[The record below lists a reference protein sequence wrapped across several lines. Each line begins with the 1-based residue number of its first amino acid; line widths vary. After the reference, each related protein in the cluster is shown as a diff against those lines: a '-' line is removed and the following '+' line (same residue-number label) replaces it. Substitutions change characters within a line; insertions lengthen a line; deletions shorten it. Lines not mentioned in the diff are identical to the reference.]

1 LTTIK
6 TRKDEYSKNRS
17 DSMKSKQEY
26 PLSKLTLVTALC
38 AAGLFLLSGCTTQ
51 QQQQQRST
59 SDWSSSSKQYAA
71 APAAPAQPA
80 AAPAAPKGTCDD
92 PTWGLVK
99 VDKTMPAEAAV
110 GSEIKSEF
118 NVTAQGCAGNV
129 VVRDMVPANATY
141 VRSEPAATVEGKQ
154 LTWRLGDMDAGA
166 SRKITVWLKPDQEG
180 TIASCATVSADPRT
194 CASTRVVRPALA
206 LTKTAP
212 AEVTICD
219 KIPVVLTVKNSGS
232 SALTNVRVQDTLP
245 EGLLSDGKRELSFD
259 AGNMAPGESK
269 QFKFEATASRPG
281 RFSNVAQAT
290 SAQGVKAEANAATLV
305 RQPVLAI
312 TCKAPDERYIGRPFE
327 VCFNVVNKGD
337 VASAATV
344 VELALPNGI
353 TARSA
358 TAGGNVS
365 SGKVTWDLGS
375 LAGNTPKDLCV
386 TLVGETPGSYNF
398 AATTRGSCAKPVNT
412 TCATRLVGIS
422 ALLLEKA
429 DNPDPIAIGETT
441 TYTVKVTNQGSADDT
456 NVKMVVEFPAEITP
470 VSASNGGTVQGKRVT
485 FPPFPTLAPKQAFT
499 YTIQAKGEKVGDAR
513 VRFIRTSDGIP
524 APTTAEESTR
534 VY

>member
-1 LTTIK
+1 MKKIKTNSARLTLTT
-6 TRKDEYSKNRS
+6 
-17 DSMKSKQEY
+17 
-26 PLSKLTLVTALC
+26 ALCC
-38 AAGLFLLSGCTTQ
+38 AAGLFLWSGCATQ
-51 QQQQQRST
+51 QQQQQRS
-59 SDWSSSSKQYAA
+59 SDSSMDFVA
-71 APAAPAQPA
+71 APTPPAPAVQPAAQPA
-80 AAPAAPKGTCDD
+80 KATCND

-99 VDKTMPAEAAV
+99 VDKKMPAEASV
-110 GSEIKSEF
+110 GGELKSEF
-118 NVTAQGCAGNV
+118 TVTAQGCAGNV
-129 VVRDMVPANATY
+129 TVRDTVPANATY
-141 VRSEPAATVEGKQ
+141 VRSEPAATVDGKQ
-154 LTWRLGDMDAGA
+154 LTWNLGDMEAGA
-166 SRKITVWLKPDQEG
+166 TQKITVWLKAEQEG

-194 CASTRVVRPALA
+194 CASTRVVRPALE

-232 SALTNVRVQDTLP
+232 SALTSVKVQDTLP
-245 EGLLSDGKRELSFD
+245 EGLLADGKRDLTFD
-259 AGNMAPGESK
+259 VGNMAPGESK
-269 QFKFEATASRPG
+269 QFKFDATAAKPG
-281 RFSNVAQAT
+281 SYANVAQAT
-290 SAQGVKAEANAATLV
+290 CAQGVKAQAKASTLV

-312 TCKAPDERYIGRPFE
+312 TCKAPEERYINRPFE

-344 VELALPNGI
+344 VELAVPSGL

-358 TAGGNVS
+358 TAGGNIS
-365 SGKVTWDLGS
+365 AGKVTWDLGS
-375 LAGNTPKDLCV
+375 AGVNAAKDLCV
-386 TLVGETPGSYNF
+386 TLVGEAPGSYSF
-398 AATTRGSCAKPVNT
+398 AATTRGSCAKAVNT
-412 TCATRLVGIS
+412 TCNTRLVGIS

-441 TYTVKVTNQGSADDT
+441 TYTVKVTNQGTADDT
-456 NVKMVVEFPAEITP
+456 NVKMVVEFPAEVTP

-499 YTIQAKGEKVGDAR
+499 YTIQAKGEKAGDAR
-513 VRFIRTSDGIP
+513 IRFIRTSDGIP